1 MESDI
6 AAPQLAKTPPVTV
19 QNTYSV
25 IKNYYDVAGPDYEM
39 WSRNFN
45 MHFGYLK
52 KFTDI
57 FSLEKMLVNMNAE
70 VLKRLEIPIDEEAS
84 VADLG
89 CGVGTVAR
97 YAATHLPLAN
107 ITGVT
112 ISNYQITKANELIVK
127 EGLEEQVKIVC
138 SNFESLDFADET
150 FTHAYAL
157 ESACHANSHNKELFI
172 AEMARTLRKGGRFCI
187 ADGFLKP
194 AAKRPKLFTYLYNRV
209 TKFWAVPS
217 FANIDEF
224 TALLWKYGLKDI
236 TVKEISYQIAPSVL
250 YVPWTC
256 IKFFANEIW
265 KNRSLKMKK
274 ERWENV
280 YAPVLGMFLG
290 LFRKHFGY
298 YIISGRK

>member
-6 AAPQLAKTPPVTV
+6 AKQPLAKTPPIPV

-25 IKNYYDVAGPDYEM
+25 IKNYYDVAGPDYEI

-45 MHFGYLK
+45 MHFGYIK
-52 KFTDI
+52 KFSDL

-70 VLKRLEIPIDEEAS
+70 VLKRLEIPVHEEAR

-97 YAATHLPLAN
+97 YAATRLPLAT

-112 ISNYQITKANELIVK
+112 ISQYQVAKAHELIAK
-127 EGLEEQVKIVC
+127 DGLEEQVEIVC
-138 SNFESLDFADET
+138 SNFENLDFPDET

-157 ESACHANSHNKELFI
+157 ESACHANSHNKEWFI
-172 AEMARTLRKGGRFCI
+172 AEMVRTLKKGGRFCI

-194 AAKRPKLFTYLYNRV
+194 AAKRPKLFTYLYKRV

-224 TALLWKYGLKDI
+224 TSLLRKYGLRDI
-236 TVKEISYQIAPSVL
+236 RVKEISYRIAPSVL